1 MFKIIHNTLLKK
13 EKEYTYMNEY
23 QYYLDKKYLK
33 QILDFYIKH
42 ELIDA

>member
-1 MFKIIHNTLLKK
+1 
-13 EKEYTYMNEY
+13 MNEY

-42 ELIDA
+42 ELIDAWIKRVKNKKDTKCD